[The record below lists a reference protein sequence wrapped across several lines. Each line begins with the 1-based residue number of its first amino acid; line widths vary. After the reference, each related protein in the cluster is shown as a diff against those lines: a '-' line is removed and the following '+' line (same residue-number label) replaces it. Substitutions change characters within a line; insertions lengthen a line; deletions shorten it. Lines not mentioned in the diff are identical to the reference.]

1 MNNTASPCGG
11 FYYVC
16 IFCSAHFAP
25 SNDRA
30 RRNAF
35 GEVWGFVVAQ
45 RVITGQ
51 SRCKMTARQRRVDI
65 WVRLGT
71 DTMVVKTTRRAQ
83 AALPQWMRVY
93 FYGMHG
99 VTLDILLSSARRYP
113 GWQRLQ
119 TAGVLLSVSVRRALY
134 YASGFGEDLPAKKT
148 LPRATS
154 RLPPRLL
161 PFLVHLPADLN
172 RECGDLHWEHQSG
185 FRHAARCALHPG
197 FVLHKCLS

>member
-16 IFCSAHFAP
+16 LFCSAHFAP
-25 SNDRA
+25 SYDRA

-71 DTMVVKTTRRAQ
+71 DTMAMKTTRRAQ

-99 VTLDILLSSARRYP
+99 VTLDILLSSARRYLDDNDF
-113 GWQRLQ
+113 RLLGFSSPYLCVVHSI
-119 TAGVLLSVSVRRALY
+119 THLVLEKIYLQ
-134 YASGFGEDLPAKKT
+134 KT